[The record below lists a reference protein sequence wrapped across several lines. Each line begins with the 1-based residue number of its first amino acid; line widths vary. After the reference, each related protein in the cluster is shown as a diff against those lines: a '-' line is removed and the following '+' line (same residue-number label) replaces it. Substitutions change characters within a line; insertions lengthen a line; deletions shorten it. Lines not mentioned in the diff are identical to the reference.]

1 MGLNWYV
8 LHSQPNKEDLL
19 WNQTL
24 TQDIDVFYPCIPV
37 HPVNPR
43 SKKIKPYFPGYM
55 FIRVDISSTGL
66 SVFQW
71 MPYATGLVSFG
82 GEPATVSE
90 SFIYLL
96 KEKVGEIVSSGG
108 EVFQDLKKG
117 DEVSI
122 QSGPF
127 EQYAAIFDHRI
138 GGSARVR
145 VLLKMLNDRVVPIEL
160 SVGQIQKAKKKADR

>member
-1 MGLNWYV
+1 MDLNWYV

-19 WNQTL
+19 WHQIL
-24 TQDIDVFYPCIPV
+24 TQDVAVYYPCIPV

-55 FIRVDISSTGL
+55 FIRVDIASTGV

-82 GEPATVSE
+82 GEPATVTDG
-90 SFIYLL
+90 FIHLL
-96 KEKVGEIVSSGG
+96 EQKVGEIVSSGG
-108 EVFQDLKKG
+108 VLFQNLKKG
-117 DEVSI
+117 DDVNI

-127 EQYAAIFDHRI
+127 AQYAAIFDHRI
-138 GGSARVR
+138 GGTERVR
-145 VLLKMLNDRVVPIEL
+145 VLLKMLNARVVPIDL
-160 SVGQIQKAKKKADR
+160 HVGQIEKVKKKNDT